1 MIKNKSSQQQSDYF
15 IKPSEIKSVIGVSR
29 STALRLESA
38 GDFPARVRVSPGQTA
53 WRASSV
59 FEWMSSREKVR

>member
-1 MIKNKSSQQQSDYF
+1 MVKNKSNQQQPDYF
-15 IKPSEIKSVIGVSR
+15 IKPSQINSIIGISR

-59 FEWMSSREKVR
+59 FEWMSSREKIR